1 MLLAQRRLPAVTG
14 RGGRLMSDP
23 VLSAASQVL
32 AHVPGLARHG
42 SKPGREL
49 PRDPEVLRRFL
60 ASLRSFEE
68 GVAYLPHQAY
78 IGAIHPRDLP
88 ARPWTGG
95 ASPAA
100 SRFAP
105 GGEIMPEE
113 EFLGLLACLDQ
124 FGLVTLTRAAAEAA
138 ASALAQHPLAKKLDL
153 DRLAVATGDAEA
165 VAAEAGSLPL
175 HVAGD
180 RLGAGFRRA
189 HESDDALAALVL
201 LENLACKATG
211 TLALAHLIEDHGID
225 PDSVDYVISCS
236 EDAVGDRY
244 QRGGGNMGKAIAE
257 AAGLGQASGAD
268 VKNFCAAPVP
278 ALVMAGALVASGV
291 FRNVVVVGGGSLP
304 KLGMKFQ
311 GHLKNNLPVLE
322 DVVGGSAALVTTD
335 DGVSPRLRLDAVG
348 RHRVRM
354 GSSNPQIMEALGVEP
369 LERLGYTMLD
379 VDDYATELHNPE
391 ITEPQG
397 SGNVPERNYK
407 TLAALAARR
416 GDIDRAEIPAFM
428 AQRGMPGFA
437 PTQGHLAS
445 ALCYLPHA
453 LARLTRGGATRV
465 HMIAK
470 GSLFL
475 GRMTQAS
482 DGMSVL
488 LERNQGS

>member
-1 MLLAQRRLPAVTG
+1 VT
-14 RGGRLMSDP
+14 RP
-23 VLSAASQVL
+23 VVSHAAQVL

-42 SKPGREL
+42 SKPSREL
-49 PRDPEVLRRFL
+49 PRNAEVLQQFL
-60 ASLRSFEE
+60 GSLRSFDEA
-68 GVAYLPHQAY
+68 VAYLPHQAY
-78 IGAIHPRDLP
+78 IGAIHPRELP
-88 ARPWTGG
+88 ARPWVG
-95 ASPAA
+95 ASPPA
-100 SRFAP
+100 SRFTP
-105 GGEIMPEE
+105 GGEIMPED
-113 EFLGLLACLDQ
+113 EFLGLMACLDQ
-124 FGLVTLTRAAAEAA
+124 FGLVTLDHEVADLAAA
-138 ASALAQHPLAKKLDL
+138 ALARHPLAKQVEL
-153 DRLAVATGDAEA
+153 DRLGAAAGDAEA
-165 VAAEAGSLPL
+165 VAGEHGSLAL
-175 HVAGD
+175 HIDRD
-180 RLGAGFRRA
+180 RLAAGFRRA
-189 HESDDALAALVL
+189 HDADDALAAAVL

-211 TLALAHLIEDHGID
+211 TLALLHLVADHGID
-225 PDSVDYVISCS
+225 PDSIDYVISCS
-236 EDAVGDRY
+236 EEAVGDRY
-244 QRGGGNMGKAIAE
+244 QRGGGNMAKAMAE

-278 ALVMAGALVASGV
+278 AVVVAGALVASGV

-311 GHLKNNLPVLE
+311 GHLKHGLPVLE

-335 DGVSPRLRLDAVG
+335 DGVSPVVRLDGVG
-348 RHRVRM
+348 RHRVRA

-369 LERLGYTMLD
+369 LEQLGLSMLD
-379 VDDYATELHNPE
+379 VDDYGTELHNPE

-416 GDIDRAEIPAFM
+416 GDIAREAIPQFVAE
-428 AQRGMPGFA
+428 RGMPGFA

-453 LARLTRGGATRV
+453 VRRLTSGDANRV

-488 LERNQGS
+488 LERNQASPVL

>member
-1 MLLAQRRLPAVTG
+1 VSP
-14 RGGRLMSDP
+14 P
-23 VLSAASQVL
+23 VVRHAAQVL

-42 SKPGREL
+42 SKPSREL
-49 PRDPEVLRRFL
+49 PRNTEVAEQFL
-60 ASLRSFEE
+60 ASLRSFDDA
-68 GVAYLPHQAY
+68 VAYPPHQAY
-78 IGAIHPRDLP
+78 IGALHPRDMGE
-88 ARPWTGG
+88 RPWVG
-95 ASPAA
+95 AAPAA
-100 SRFAP
+100 SRFTP
-105 GGEIMPEE
+105 GGEVMPEE
-113 EFLGLLACLDQ
+113 EFLGLMACLDQ
-124 FGLVTLTRAAAEAA
+124 FGLVTLDAAVADAA
-138 ASALAQHPLAKKLDL
+138 GAALARHPLTKKLDL
-153 DRLAVATGDAEA
+153 DRLASATGDAEA
-165 VAAEAGSLPL
+165 VAAEHGSLPL
-175 HVAGD
+175 HLGRD
-180 RLGAGFRRA
+180 RLAAGFRRA
-189 HESDDALAALVL
+189 HDTDEALAAGVL

-211 TLALAHLIEDHGID
+211 TLALLHLIEDHGID
-225 PDSVDYVISCS
+225 PDSIDYVISCS

-257 AAGLGQASGAD
+257 AAGLGEASGAD

-278 ALVMAGALVASGV
+278 ALVVAGALVASGV

-311 GHLKNNLPVLE
+311 GHLKHGLPILE
-322 DVVGGSAALVTTD
+322 DVLGGSAALVSAD
-335 DGVSPRLRLDAVG
+335 DGVSPGMRLDAVG

-354 GSSNPQIMEALGVEP
+354 GSSNPQIMEALGIEP
-369 LERLGYTMLD
+369 LDRLGLSTLD

-416 GDIDRAEIPAFM
+416 GDIPRDAIGQFM
-428 AQRGMPGFA
+428 TERGMPGFA

-453 LARLTRGGATRV
+453 VRRLTSGAATRV

-488 LERNQGS
+488 LERNRGS

>member
-1 MLLAQRRLPAVTG
+1 MG
-14 RGGRLMSDP
+14 NP
-23 VLSAASQVL
+23 VVSHAAQVL

-42 SKPGREL
+42 SKPSREL
-49 PRDPEVLRRFL
+49 PRNAEVLAQFL
-60 ASLRSFEE
+60 GSLRSFDEA
-68 GVAYLPHQAY
+68 VAYLPHQAY
-78 IGAIHPRDLP
+78 IGALHPRDLP
-88 ARPWTGG
+88 ARPWVG
-95 ASPAA
+95 AGPAA
-100 SRFAP
+100 GRFTS

-124 FGLVTLTRAAAEAA
+124 FGLVTLDYEVAELAAAG
-138 ASALAQHPLAKKLDL
+138 LARHPLAKRLDL
-153 DRLAVATGDAEA
+153 DRLAAASGDAEA
-165 VAAEAGSLPL
+165 VAAEHGSLPL
-175 HVAGD
+175 HVARD
-180 RLGAGFRRA
+180 RLAAGFRHA
-189 HESDDALAALVL
+189 HDSDDALAAGVL

-211 TLALAHLIEDHGID
+211 TLALLHLIDDHGID
-225 PDSVDYVISCS
+225 PDSIDYVISCS
-236 EDAVGDRY
+236 EEAVGDRY
-244 QRGGGNMGKAIAE
+244 QRGGGNMGKTIAE

-278 ALVMAGALVASGV
+278 ALVIAGALVASGV
-291 FRNVVVVGGGSLP
+291 FRNVAVVGGGSLP

-311 GHLKNNLPVLE
+311 GHLKHGLPVLE

-335 DGVSPRLRLDAVG
+335 DGASPVMRLDGVG
-348 RHRVRM
+348 RHRVQA
-354 GSSNPQIMEALGVEP
+354 GSSNPLIMEALGVQP
-369 LERLGYTMLD
+369 LEELGLSMLD

-416 GDIDRAEIPAFM
+416 GDIGREAIPQFM
-428 AQRGMPGFA
+428 AERGMPGFA

-453 LARLTRGGATRV
+453 VRRLTSGDATRV